1 MEGLLGLGV
10 IVSGL
15 GAIMLGLL
23 GLGATVLGLLGLGA
37 IVGQLT
43 SWQHMSVGSGTIVQ
57 VVGTS
62 GTRGHLLRDF
72 IVYSFRNRGGMVGWH
87 SHEFLQFERNWH
99 FLSDSRISTEIS
111 IKLISKYL
119 TEISRKII
127 DTMSWQIL

>member
-1 MEGLLGLGV
+1 MLGLLGLGA

-15 GAIMLGLL
+15 LGLGAIVLGLLGLL

-72 IVYSFRNRGGMVGWH
+72 IVYLFRYKVERWDGIHTSFLCLN
-87 SHEFLQFERNWH
+87 
-99 FLSDSRISTEIS
+99 
-111 IKLISKYL
+111 
-119 TEISRKII
+119 
-127 DTMSWQIL
+127 